1 MNEYYAY
8 VDAFER
14 GEDGGAVKTGG
25 DGSDA
30 LFEHIM
36 LLFAHERWDGSRER
50 KDAFLPPRRRRN
62 SRRHRPF
69 VPDFAT
75 YKLADDGMRVGVR
88 LTDPEGFLVERAEV
102 LATLIS
108 KMLPSPR
115 TRTHE

>member
-8 VDAFER
+8 VDALER

-36 LLFAHERWDGSRER
+36 LRLRTSDGMDLENVAARFGTHVVDEIH
-50 KDAFLPPRRRRN
+50 DAIA
-62 SRRHRPF
+62 PF

-75 YKLADDGMRVGVR
+75 YRLAEDGTRVGVR
-88 LTDPEGFLVERAEV
+88 LTDPEGFLVSTEV
-102 LATLIS
+102 LATLIW
-108 KMLPSPR
+108 KMPSLADVD
-115 TRTHE
+115 EE